1 MVSKKRELLLQVY
14 SIQVQTLAVVAP
26 IMVPWIL
33 GAYGWR
39 EAFIITG
46 GVGFIWLIFWK
57 LYYETPTKH
66 PKLSQ
71 EELEFINSDADE
83 QEVETTESVKWIK
96 LFGIRQTW
104 AFVFGKMFTDPIW
117 WFFLYWLPSYFA
129 ERFN

>member
-1 MVSKKRELLLQVY
+1 LVDFLE
-14 SIQVQTLAVVAP
+14 I
-26 IMVPWIL
+26 IL
-33 GAYGWR
+33 R
-39 EAFIITG
+39 NS
-46 GVGFIWLIFWK
+46 
-57 LYYETPTKH
+57 TKH

-129 ERFN
+129 ERFQLDLKKPSIELIVVYTATTIGSIGGDTYRVTLSRKVGLYLRQEKHPC